1 MWISILDYSTSSIII
16 NEISDETDVD
26 EYLKEEGYKE
36 STVSYMITY
45 DCPYCKVN
53 DIDVELDL

>member
-1 MWISILDYSTSSIII
+1 MWISILDYSTSTIII

-36 STVSYMITY
+36 STISYMITY
-45 DCPYCKVN
+45 DCPYCKIN
-53 DIDVELDL
+53 DVDTELDL